1 MTFVYID
8 IFTKLYIDIKT
19 KKKICIII
27 SLTHEIVF
35 AQMVLVNIYQ
45 AGGHESI
52 LSKRFITFVYI
63 TILKKV
69 RFHNVMNLNVALSN

>member
-52 LSKRFITFVYI
+52 LSKD
-63 TILKKV
+63 L
-69 RFHNVMNLNVALSN
+69 